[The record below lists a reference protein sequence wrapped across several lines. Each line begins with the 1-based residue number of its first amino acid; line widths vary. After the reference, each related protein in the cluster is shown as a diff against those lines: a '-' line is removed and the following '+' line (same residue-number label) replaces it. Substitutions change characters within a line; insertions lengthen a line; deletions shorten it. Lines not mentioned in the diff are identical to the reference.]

1 VANGHIIKCLIM
13 GKMQQDML
21 DDNGNNLDAV
31 ILDIMHIPRLSRIL
45 FSITRFAK
53 HGHFATIKQNY
64 TTLYFSSK
72 YAPVT
77 LPAHDGGCGHSSNSS
92 QVPWSRSHDH
102 SSGSKQRMS
111 IELLHRRLGHRKCQ
125 ALLAASEHGV

>member
-1 VANGHIIKCLIM
+1 
-13 GKMQQDML
+13 ML

-31 ILDIMHIPRLSRIL
+31 ILGIMHIPRLSRIL

-77 LPAHDGGCGHSSNSS
+77 LPAHDGKTLAVDI
-92 QVPWSRSHDH
+92 QVTAV
-102 SSGSKQRMS
+102 
-111 IELLHRRLGHRKCQ
+111 KCHG
-125 ALLAASEHGV
+125 AEVTTTPAAASNGCLLNYCIDS